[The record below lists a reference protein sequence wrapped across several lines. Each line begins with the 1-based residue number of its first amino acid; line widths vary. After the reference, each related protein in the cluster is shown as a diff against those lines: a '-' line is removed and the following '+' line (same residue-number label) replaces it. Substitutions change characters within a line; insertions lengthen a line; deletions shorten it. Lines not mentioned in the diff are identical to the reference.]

1 MTFPFRQHF
10 IYMGVLSQN
19 VKDHFC
25 IVEVVAM
32 DVGSPFLQVSGF
44 GYAPDS
50 GVKFLLKRNAPVPT
64 LPGVGYRQL
73 STPSVVRMAV
83 RMATMSWMM
92 YLMVSFFIG
101 NR

>member
-1 MTFPFRQHF
+1 MHLRAMTFPFRQHF
-10 IYMGVLSQN
+10 VYMGVLSQN

-25 IVEVVAM
+25 IVEVVAI
-32 DVGSPFLQVSGF
+32 DVGS
-44 GYAPDS
+44 
-50 GVKFLLKRNAPVPT
+50 
-64 LPGVGYRQL
+64 YRQL